1 MINLRHIEVFRAI
14 MTAGS
19 VTNAAQL
26 LHTSQPTVSR
36 ELARLEYLVGFEL
49 FERGRGRLHATA
61 RAVVLFQE
69 VELAFIGLD
78 RIVSFAESLSR
89 FSQGAFSV
97 ACIPAFSH
105 ALLPQ
110 VCKNLIA
117 NHPGVSVEIAPLE
130 SPWLEEQLTL
140 QRHDVGLTE
149 HDEAP
154 PGTEL
159 QLLMS
164 VDEVCILPD
173 GHPLLEKHVLS
184 LNDVSDQTFVSFS
197 KGDRYRRV
205 FDVMF
210 KEAGIDR
217 FIQVETHSAVSVC
230 SMVQAGLGIA
240 ILNPLTAIMFQGQG
254 VNIRP
259 LAFSLPFQISLVKPL
274 YRSPTPFQQHFTESL
289 QLEISLLAEQLA
301 SLGVSVTLERL
312 DNVQTTASL

>member
-26 LHTSQPTVSR
+26 LHTSQPTISR

-110 VCKNLIA
+110 VCKHLIA
-117 NHPGVSVEIAPLE
+117 NHPGVSVEIATLE

-149 HDEAP
+149 C
-154 PGTEL
+154 PGRRRWRLEGVG
-159 QLLMS
+159 
-164 VDEVCILPD
+164 VDAL
-173 GHPLLEKHVLS
+173 GH
-184 LNDVSDQTFVSFS
+184 
-197 KGDRYRRV
+197 
-205 FDVMF
+205 
-210 KEAGIDR
+210 
-217 FIQVETHSAVSVC
+217 
-230 SMVQAGLGIA
+230 QAG
-240 ILNPLTAIMFQGQG
+240 
-254 VNIRP
+254 
-259 LAFSLPFQISLVKPL
+259 
-274 YRSPTPFQQHFTESL
+274 HFHPCP
-289 QLEISLLAEQLA
+289 
-301 SLGVSVTLERL
+301 GDVGHDRGERRHRGHHP
-312 DNVQTTASL
+312 